1 MGSTSAHI
9 RQISAPGTMGRA
21 RPSSFD
27 DWHGSQDPVIAHEAH
42 YPASAQGK
50 LHSHARAQ
58 LVCATTS
65 ALDVVA
71 GDRRWTVQPGRAAWL
86 PGGVVHSVAGPP
98 ENTIFRS
105 LYVRP
110 DLAARLDGKAAVVS
124 ASPFLQ
130 DLLQRLFDVYAG
142 DRDPTLYPHLAALA
156 LDEIARAEHH
166 CEIAS
171 PRVPSPRDR
180 RAKLICEAL
189 LDQPADRR
197 TLEEWGKIA
206 GASARTLERLFRD
219 ETGMSFNDWRQACRI
234 AAAIPKLKQG
244 SPVKQVAWAVGYDS
258 PSAFAAI
265 FRRVVGTNPTGAH
278 RGH

>member
-1 MGSTSAHI
+1 MLSMSAQI
-9 RQISAPGTMGRA
+9 RPVSASCTMGRA
-21 RPSSFD
+21 RPCSFD
-27 DWHGSQDPVIAHEAH
+27 DWHGSQDPVVAHEAH

-65 ALDVVA
+65 ALDVIA
-71 GDRRWTVQPGRAAWL
+71 GDCRWTVQPGRAAWL
-86 PGGVVHSVAGPP
+86 PGGVIHSVAGRP

-130 DLLQRLFDVYAG
+130 DLLQRLFDIHAG
-142 DRDPTLYPHLAALA
+142 HRDPALYPHLAALA
-156 LDEIARAEHH
+156 LDEIARAERHG
-166 CEIAS
+166 EIAS
-171 PRVPSPRDR
+171 PRLPSPRDR

-219 ETGMSFNDWRQACRI
+219 ETGMSFNDWRQTCRI
-234 AAAIPKLKQG
+234 AAAIPKLRQG

-258 PSAFAAI
+258 PSAFAAT
-265 FRRVVGTNPTGAH
+265 FRRLVGTNPAGTH

>member
-1 MGSTSAHI
+1 MLSMSAQI
-9 RQISAPGTMGRA
+9 RQVSASCTMGRA
-21 RPSSFD
+21 RPCSFD
-27 DWHGSQDPVIAHEAH
+27 DWHGSQDPVVAHEAH

-65 ALDVVA
+65 TLDVVA
-71 GDRRWTVQPGRAAWL
+71 GDCRWTVLPGRAAWL

-130 DLLQRLFDVYAG
+130 DLLQRLFDIHAG
-142 DRDPTLYPHLAALA
+142 HRSQALYPHLAALA
-156 LDEIARAEHH
+156 LDEIARAERHG
-166 CEIAS
+166 EIAS
-171 PRVPSPRDR
+171 PRLPSPRDR

-219 ETGMSFNDWRQACRI
+219 ETGMSFNDWRQTCRI
-234 AAAIPKLKQG
+234 AAAIPKLRQG
-244 SPVKQVAWAVGYDS
+244 CPVKQVAWAVGYDS
-258 PSAFAAI
+258 PSAFAAT
-265 FRRVVGTNPTGAH
+265 FRRVVGTNPTGTH
-278 RGH
+278 RRH